1 MRPKKRVERAI
12 QQKLRFTADPA
23 FRSQLLTDMMG
34 AQNQSREAIPAPCR
48 VGTRRMIMKNSIVK
62 LGIAAAIMAVLG
74 TGLVEFLGTGSTSGV
89 VWAEVAE
96 KVGASRGF
104 VSRVRQTYTQ
114 TNAGKTS
121 EHCLTVYN
129 SPKHG
134 LRMDSYEG
142 DRLIT
147 STYIDYAER
156 TLVSLMHQSKQYTR
170 QTVPAETVVAGRS
183 IIDPKELIEQFL
195 AGEYKKLGTKTIEG
209 AEAEGIEVKDPAG
222 FTGNF
227 PVDSVVA
234 QLWVNA
240 KTGYPVKLESET
252 IGNNGDLRVT
262 TVSDRFQ
269 WNVEFDASQFHPV
282 IPADY
287 EQIETP
293 QR

>member
-1 MRPKKRVERAI
+1 MKPTDDI
-12 QQKLRFTADPA
+12 QELFEDASVNTNP
-23 FRSQLLTDMMG
+23 
-34 AQNQSREAIPAPCR
+34 
-48 VGTRRMIMKNSIVK
+48 RMD
-62 LGIAAAIMAVLG
+62 AAVLG
-74 TGLVEFLGTGSTSGV
+74 TVLTAHDRAKSKDSAVFRPCIRSMIMKSQIARFAVAAAIVAAVLIGTDVFRGSAGGV

-121 EHCLTVYN
+121 EHCWTVYN

-142 DRLIT
+142 DRLVT

-156 TLVSLMHQSKQYTR
+156 TQVSLMHQSKQYTR